1 MLTKENTKKTLKNYM
16 ESNDERYKMA
26 VEEMGIPDFDIA
38 NCGNSRSDLLEQAIY
53 GGKEGVRGCMGAFGR
68 DPEQ

>member
-1 MLTKENTKKTLKNYM
+1 M
-16 ESNDERYKMA
+16 EANDERYKMA